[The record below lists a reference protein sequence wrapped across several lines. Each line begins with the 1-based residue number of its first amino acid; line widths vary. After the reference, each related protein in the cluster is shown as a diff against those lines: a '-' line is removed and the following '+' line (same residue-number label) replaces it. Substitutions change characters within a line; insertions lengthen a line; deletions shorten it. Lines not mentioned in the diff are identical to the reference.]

1 MDHKPLPSGRPLGTM
16 SNDLRLLRSD
26 PSLELSEYRDQQFG
40 GNNDEQ
46 EKLPKES
53 FTLYVGNL
61 SFYTTEEQIYELFSR
76 CGDVKNMFMGLD
88 KIKKMACGFCFVE
101 YHNRFEAENAMW
113 CLNGTRL
120 DDRIIHT
127 DWDLGFRQGRQYGR
141 PRRGGQVRDEFHEDF
156 NAGRGGFREAC
167 DRREI
172 H

>member
-1 MDHKPLPSGRPLGTM
+1 M

-53 FTLYVGNL
+53 FTLY
-61 SFYTTEEQIYELFSR
+61 
-76 CGDVKNMFMGLD
+76 
-88 KIKKMACGFCFVE
+88 
-101 YHNRFEAENAMW
+101 AENAMW